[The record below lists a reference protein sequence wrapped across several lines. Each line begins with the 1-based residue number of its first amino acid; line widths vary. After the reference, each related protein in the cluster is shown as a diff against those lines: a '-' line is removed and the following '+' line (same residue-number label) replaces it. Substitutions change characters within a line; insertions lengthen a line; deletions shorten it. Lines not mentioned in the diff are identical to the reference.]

1 MGERGTHVFGRKRV
15 DASFFGLPNC
25 WEKNSE
31 GKKKERKRKKKRKK
45 ERKEKGRKE
54 EREKRRMA
62 GHLRPAGDGAG
73 GLAGGQGRQPI
84 GQPKPDQGRV
94 QV

>member
-1 MGERGTHVFGRKRV
+1 MRDAWMGERGTHVFKRKRG
-15 DASFFGLPNC
+15 DASFLVSPIVG
-25 WEKNSE
+25 KNSE

-62 GHLRPAGDGAG
+62 GHLRPAG
-73 GLAGGQGRQPI
+73 GQGRQPI